1 MSVFNKVLNL
11 FKYEPAQNYNFVLMG
26 DEQEEKNISYKAES
40 NSSDYKVVFSDLS
53 KNLEYIN
60 IKFNTLINSDIV
72 VREFN
77 IYARNKQYS
86 AFLFYID
93 GMSDSELIN
102 DFVIKPL
109 MLRNRANT
117 FEDDGVFFTNKT
129 DGSTEDASPTDNF
142 NNIKKFKWNTD
153 NSNHT
158 KKINSSD
165 DKKPYK
171 IKISADKIKCKVSKK
186 PKFDLKDYIFNCLLP
201 QNDVKQTKEFSDLI
215 SGVNSGNCALFI
227 DTLDIGFDIDVKG
240 FKQRS
245 ISTPT
250 NELVIKG
257 PQEAFVENIRTNTSL
272 LRRTINNENLIIEN
286 IDVGNL
292 SKTKCGVCYLKDI
305 ANSSLVAEV
314 KYRLNN
320 LEIDSLISSGQLEQL
335 IEKSNSFGIPQI
347 LSTERPDKCTK
358 ALYDGKV
365 IILINGNPYALILP
379 STFVDFISSPEDTN
393 LKPQFA
399 NLLKFIRLFAMFITL
414 LLPSLWIAIT
424 NFHQELIPTEL
435 LFSIVASRENV
446 PFPVI
451 FEVLLMEISFELI
464 REASLRVPSPVGSTI
479 GIVGALVLGDAAV
492 SASIVSPILII
503 VIAITG
509 IASFAI
515 PDFYFGF
522 HIRIM
527 RFAFILFA
535 FIAGFLG
542 IGLLI
547 FVYITILCSLK
558 SFGVPYM
565 VTFAPL
571 INSTGSSYFVHY
583 EYKRER
589 RPDYLN
595 TKRPTSQKHLSM
607 KWKYK

>member
-117 FEDDGVFFTNKT
+117 FEDIKDLFSNKT
-129 DGSTEDASPTDNF
+129 GGSSRTPTPTHNL
-142 NNIKKFKWNTD
+142 NCIKNDKFQIPAK
-153 NSNHT
+153 
-158 KKINSSD
+158 
-165 DKKPYK
+165 
-171 IKISADKIKCKVSKK
+171 KIKCNVHKK

-240 FKQRS
+240 FQQRS

-305 ANSSLVAEV
+305 ANSSLVAEI

-347 LSTERPDKCTK
+347 LSTERPDKCAK

-451 FEVLLMEISFELI
+451 FEVFLMEFSFELI
-464 REASLRVPSPVGSTI
+464 RESSLRVPSPVGSTI

-492 SASIVSPILII
+492 SASIVSPILVI

-515 PDFYFGF
+515 PDFSFGF

-565 VTFAPL
+565 VPFAPL

-595 TKRPTSQKHLSM
+595 TKRPASQKHLSM

>member
-109 MLRNRANT
+109 MLRNKANT
-117 FEDDGVFFTNKT
+117 FEDIKDLFSNKT
-129 DGSTEDASPTDNF
+129 GGSSRTPTPTHNL
-142 NNIKKFKWNTD
+142 NCIKNDKFQIPAK
-153 NSNHT
+153 
-158 KKINSSD
+158 
-165 DKKPYK
+165 
-171 IKISADKIKCKVSKK
+171 KIKCNVHKK

-240 FKQRS
+240 FQQRS

-347 LSTERPDKCTK
+347 LSTERPDKCSK
-358 ALYDGKV
+358 SLYDGKV

-399 NLLKFIRLFAMFITL
+399 NSLKFIRLFAMFITL

-464 REASLRVPSPVGSTI
+464 RESSLRVPSPVGSTI

-492 SASIVSPILII
+492 SAGIVSPILII

-515 PDFYFGF
+515 PDFSFGF

-565 VTFAPL
+565 VPFAPL

>member
-117 FEDDGVFFTNKT
+117 FEDIKDLFSNKT
-129 DGSTEDASPTDNF
+129 DGSSRTPTPTHNL
-142 NNIKKFKWNTD
+142 NCIKNDKFQIPAK
-153 NSNHT
+153 
-158 KKINSSD
+158 
-165 DKKPYK
+165 
-171 IKISADKIKCKVSKK
+171 KIKCNVHKK

-257 PQEAFVENIRTNTSL
+257 SQEAFVENIRTNTSL

-451 FEVLLMEISFELI
+451 FELFLMEFSFELI
-464 REASLRVPSPVGSTI
+464 RESSLRVPSPVGSTI

-515 PDFYFGF
+515 PDFSFGF

-565 VTFAPL
+565 VPFAPL

>member
-109 MLRNRANT
+109 MLRNKANT
-117 FEDDGVFFTNKT
+117 FEDEYNFPYKKIS
-129 DGSTEDASPTDNF
+129 GSTEASTPTHNL
-142 NNIKKFKWNTD
+142 NCIKNDKFQIPAK
-153 NSNHT
+153 
-158 KKINSSD
+158 
-165 DKKPYK
+165 
-171 IKISADKIKCKVSKK
+171 KIKCNVHKK
-186 PKFDLKDYIFNCLLP
+186 NKFDLKDYIFNCLLP
-201 QNDVKQTKEFSDLI
+201 QNDVKQTNEFSDLI

-240 FKQRS
+240 FQQRN

-347 LSTERPDKCTK
+347 LSTERPDKCSK
-358 ALYDGKV
+358 SLYDGKV

-399 NLLKFIRLFAMFITL
+399 NSLKFIRLFAMFITL

-464 REASLRVPSPVGSTI
+464 RESSLRVPSPVGSTI

-492 SASIVSPILII
+492 SAGIVSPILII

-515 PDFYFGF
+515 PDFSFGF

-565 VTFAPL
+565 VPFAPL

>member
-1 MSVFNKVLNL
+1 MSVLNKVLNL

-109 MLRNRANT
+109 MLRNKANT
-117 FEDDGVFFTNKT
+117 FEDIKDLFSNKT
-129 DGSTEDASPTDNF
+129 GGSSRTPTPTHNL
-142 NNIKKFKWNTD
+142 NCIKNDKFQIPAK
-153 NSNHT
+153 
-158 KKINSSD
+158 
-165 DKKPYK
+165 
-171 IKISADKIKCKVSKK
+171 KIKCNVHKK

-347 LSTERPDKCTK
+347 LSTERPDKCSK
-358 ALYDGKV
+358 SLYDGKV

-399 NLLKFIRLFAMFITL
+399 NSLKFIRLFAMFITL

-464 REASLRVPSPVGSTI
+464 RESSLRVPSPVGSTI

-515 PDFYFGF
+515 PDFSFGF

-565 VTFAPL
+565 VPFAPL

>member
-1 MSVFNKVLNL
+1 MSVLNKVLNL

-109 MLRNRANT
+109 MLRNKANT
-117 FEDDGVFFTNKT
+117 FEDIKDLFSNKT
-129 DGSTEDASPTDNF
+129 DGSSRTPTPTHNL
-142 NNIKKFKWNTD
+142 NCIKNDKFQIPAK
-153 NSNHT
+153 
-158 KKINSSD
+158 
-165 DKKPYK
+165 
-171 IKISADKIKCKVSKK
+171 KIKCNVHKK

-451 FEVLLMEISFELI
+451 FEVFLMEFSFELI
-464 REASLRVPSPVGSTI
+464 RESSLRVPSPVGSTI

-492 SASIVSPILII
+492 SASIVSPVLII

-515 PDFYFGF
+515 PDFSFGF

-565 VTFAPL
+565 VPFAPL

>member
-1 MSVFNKVLNL
+1 MSIFNKVLNL

-117 FEDDGVFFTNKT
+117 FDDNGVFLPHKT
-129 DGSTEDASPTDNF
+129 DGSSRTPTPTHNL
-142 NNIKKFKWNTD
+142 NCIKNDKFQIPAK
-153 NSNHT
+153 
-158 KKINSSD
+158 
-165 DKKPYK
+165 
-171 IKISADKIKCKVSKK
+171 KIKCNVHKK

-257 PQEAFVENIRTNTSL
+257 SQEAFVENIRTNTSL

-305 ANSSLVAEV
+305 ANSSLVAEI

-347 LSTERPDKCTK
+347 LSTERPDKCAK

-451 FEVLLMEISFELI
+451 FEVFLMEFSFELI
-464 REASLRVPSPVGSTI
+464 RESSLRVPSPVGSTI

-515 PDFYFGF
+515 PDFSFGF

-565 VTFAPL
+565 VPFAPL

-595 TKRPTSQKHLSM
+595 TKRPASQKHLSM

>member
-117 FEDDGVFFTNKT
+117 FEDIKDLFSNKT
-129 DGSTEDASPTDNF
+129 GGASRTPTPTHNL
-142 NNIKKFKWNTD
+142 NCIKNDKFQIPAK
-153 NSNHT
+153 
-158 KKINSSD
+158 
-165 DKKPYK
+165 
-171 IKISADKIKCKVSKK
+171 KIKCNVHKK

-257 PQEAFVENIRTNTSL
+257 SQEAFVENIRTNTSL

-305 ANSSLVAEV
+305 ANSSLVAEI

-347 LSTERPDKCTK
+347 LSTERPDKCAK

-393 LKPQFA
+393 LKPA

-451 FEVLLMEISFELI
+451 FEVFLMEFSFELI
-464 REASLRVPSPVGSTI
+464 RESSLRVPSPVGSTI

-492 SASIVSPILII
+492 SANIVSSILII

-515 PDFYFGF
+515 PDFSFGF

-565 VTFAPL
+565 VPFAPL

-595 TKRPTSQKHLSM
+595 TKRPASQKHLSM

>member
-11 FKYEPAQNYNFVLMG
+11 FKYEPAPNYNFVLMG

-117 FEDDGVFFTNKT
+117 FDDNGVFLPHKT
-129 DGSTEDASPTDNF
+129 DGSSRTPTPTHNL
-142 NNIKKFKWNTD
+142 NCIKNDKFQIPAK
-153 NSNHT
+153 
-158 KKINSSD
+158 
-165 DKKPYK
+165 
-171 IKISADKIKCKVSKK
+171 KIKCNVHKK

-335 IEKSNSFGIPQI
+335 IEKTNSFGIPQI
-347 LSTERPDKCTK
+347 LSTERPDKCAK

-393 LKPQFA
+393 LKPQFT

-414 LLPSLWIAIT
+414 LLPSLWISIT

-451 FEVLLMEISFELI
+451 FEVFLMEFSFELI
-464 REASLRVPSPVGSTI
+464 RESSLRVPSPVGSTI

-492 SASIVSPILII
+492 SASIVSPILVI

-515 PDFYFGF
+515 PDFSFGF

-565 VTFAPL
+565 VPFAPL

>member
-1 MSVFNKVLNL
+1 M
-11 FKYEPAQNYNFVLMG
+11 
-26 DEQEEKNISYKAES
+26 
-40 NSSDYKVVFSDLS
+40 
-53 KNLEYIN
+53 
-60 IKFNTLINSDIV
+60 
-72 VREFN
+72 
-77 IYARNKQYS
+77 
-86 AFLFYID
+86 
-93 GMSDSELIN
+93 
-102 DFVIKPL
+102 
-109 MLRNRANT
+109 
-117 FEDDGVFFTNKT
+117 
-129 DGSTEDASPTDNF
+129 
-142 NNIKKFKWNTD
+142 
-153 NSNHT
+153 
-158 KKINSSD
+158 
-165 DKKPYK
+165 
-171 IKISADKIKCKVSKK
+171 
-186 PKFDLKDYIFNCLLP
+186 KDYIFNCLLP

-240 FKQRS
+240 FQQRS

-320 LEIDSLISSGQLEQL
+320 LEIDSLVSSGQLEQL

-347 LSTERPDKCTK
+347 LSTERPDKCAK

-393 LKPQFA
+393 LKPQFT

-451 FEVLLMEISFELI
+451 FEVFLMEFSFELI
-464 REASLRVPSPVGSTI
+464 RESSLRVPSPVGSTI
-479 GIVGALVLGDAAV
+479 GIVGALVLGDTAV
-492 SASIVSPILII
+492 SAGIVSPILII

-515 PDFYFGF
+515 PDFSFGF

-565 VTFAPL
+565 VPFAPL

>member
-1 MSVFNKVLNL
+1 MSIFNKVLNL
-11 FKYEPAQNYNFVLMG
+11 FKYEPAPNYNFVLMG

-109 MLRNRANT
+109 MLRNKANT
-117 FEDDGVFFTNKT
+117 FEDIKDLFSNKT
-129 DGSTEDASPTDNF
+129 GGSSRTPTPTHNL
-142 NNIKKFKWNTD
+142 NCIKNDKFQIPAK
-153 NSNHT
+153 
-158 KKINSSD
+158 
-165 DKKPYK
+165 
-171 IKISADKIKCKVSKK
+171 KIKCNVHKK

-347 LSTERPDKCTK
+347 LSTERPDKCSK
-358 ALYDGKV
+358 SLYDGKV

-399 NLLKFIRLFAMFITL
+399 NSLKFIRLFAMFITL

-464 REASLRVPSPVGSTI
+464 RESSLRVPSPVGSTI

-492 SASIVSPILII
+492 SAGIVSPILII

-515 PDFYFGF
+515 PDFSFGF

-565 VTFAPL
+565 VPFAPL

>member
-1 MSVFNKVLNL
+1 MSVLNKVLNL
-11 FKYEPAQNYNFVLMG
+11 FKYEPVEDYNFVLIG
-26 DEQEEKNISYKAES
+26 DEQEEKKISYNAES

-117 FEDDGVFFTNKT
+117 FEDNGVFLPHKT
-129 DGSTEDASPTDNF
+129 DGSSRTPTPTHNL
-142 NNIKKFKWNTD
+142 NCIKNDKFQIPAK
-153 NSNHT
+153 
-158 KKINSSD
+158 
-165 DKKPYK
+165 
-171 IKISADKIKCKVSKK
+171 KIKCKVSKK

-240 FKQRS
+240 FQQRS

-347 LSTERPDKCTK
+347 LSTERPDKCAK

-451 FEVLLMEISFELI
+451 FEVFLMEFSFELI
-464 REASLRVPSPVGSTI
+464 RESSLRVPSPVGSTI

-492 SASIVSPILII
+492 SASIVSPVLII

-515 PDFYFGF
+515 PDFSFGF

-565 VTFAPL
+565 VPFAPL